1 MKILLLCSAF
11 NGLSQRFF
19 VELTD
24 AGHQVAVIVF
34 ANNEDLEQRLKDDP
48 PDIIIAPFLKRAI
61 PEHVWQQFKCF
72 ILHPGIIGDRGPSSL
87 DWAILEGWNE
97 WGVTLLEANAVM
109 DAGDIWATRTFP
121 LPPMAKSQI
130 YRHLVTDAA
139 VACLWE
145 LIDKLNAG
153 QQKGEPLD
161 YASAYTR
168 GRERKPVTT
177 AARTLDWNTD
187 TTSTLLRKIWA
198 SDSIPGASTVLAG
211 VPVRVFN
218 VWQADADVAK
228 MRGRSGDIFARSKDA
243 LCVATADG
251 ALWIGHL
258 RRTDDHPLAQVK
270 LPAAVVLAQ
279 ELPAL
284 GPLATL
290 PVTHPDRAWLERRG
304 RIGILHF
311 PLLNGAF
318 TTNDS
323 LALCALFGQ
332 AAQDTSLDAIILA
345 GGDDFWSNGIE
356 LNSIHVA
363 DNPAEEGWASINAI
377 DDLAAA
383 ILACHHKLVISAV
396 NANAGAGGAMLM
408 LAADRV
414 MMRSGVVI
422 NPHYK
427 TMGLFGSELWTLTLP
442 WRVGAE
448 MAHALTENCM
458 PLSARHA
465 ASIGMVDSVIDTSR
479 SAFLETVIAQVSEM
493 ISPAQLPIYQQE
505 KLLNQ
510 HAMRHERSP
519 DNYRRE
525 ELVKMRANFFDDDL
539 NFSSRRKAFVMK
551 HPPCKLPDH
560 LQRYNLTCSTPAPEA
575 CECQQES

>member
-34 ANNEDLEQRLKDDP
+34 VNNEDLEQRLKDDP

-61 PEHVWQQFKCF
+61 PDHIWQQFKCF
-72 ILHPGIIGDRGPSSL
+72 IVHPGIVGDRGPSSL
-87 DWAILEGWNE
+87 DWAIIEGWHE
-97 WGVTLLEANAVM
+97 WGVTLLEANAEM

-121 LPPMAKSQI
+121 LLPMAKSQI
-130 YRHLVTDAA
+130 YRHFVTDAA

-145 LIDKLNAG
+145 LIDKLRNG

-161 YASAYTR
+161 YANASTR
-168 GRERKPVTT
+168 GRERKPLPAT
-177 AARTLDWNTD
+177 ARTLDWNTD
-187 TTSTLLRKIWA
+187 NTTTLLRKIWA
-198 SDSIPGASTVLAG
+198 SDSLPGASTVLAG

-218 VWQADADVAK
+218 VWQADADVTK
-228 MRGRSGDIFARSKDA
+228 LRGRSGDIFARSGDA
-243 LCVATADG
+243 VCVATVDG

-258 RRTDDHPLAQVK
+258 RRTDEHSKAHVK
-270 LPAAVVLAQ
+270 LPAAVALADA
-279 ELPAL
+279 LPAL
-284 GPLATL
+284 EPLATL
-290 PVTHPDRAWLERRG
+290 HVTHPDSAWLERRD

-318 TTNDS
+318 TTHDS
-323 LALCALFGQ
+323 LALCTLFKQ
-332 AAQDTSLDAIILA
+332 AAQDEQLDAIVLA
-345 GGDDFWSNGIE
+345 GGNDFWSNGIE

-377 DDLAAA
+377 DDLAEA
-383 ILACHHKLVISAV
+383 ILTCQNKLVISAV

-414 MMRSGVVI
+414 IMRSGVVI

-442 WRVGAE
+442 WRVGTETAL
-448 MAHALTENCM
+448 ALTEDCM
-458 PLSARHA
+458 PVSASKA
-465 ASIGMVDSVIDTSR
+465 ASIGLVDGVIDTSR
-479 SAFLETVIAQVSEM
+479 SAFLEAVIAQVSEM
-493 ISPAQLPIYQQE
+493 ISPAQLPTNQQE
-505 KLLNQ
+505 KYLNR
-510 HAMRHERSP
+510 HAMRHERASAE
-519 DNYRRE
+519 YRQN
-525 ELVKMRANFFDDDL
+525 ELKKMHANFFADDL
-539 NFSSRRKAFVMK
+539 HFSARRKAFVMK

-560 LQRYNLTCSTPAPEA
+560 LQRYNLTCSAEVLA
-575 CECQQES
+575 ECECQ